1 MILKNESHNGYI
13 AIVNGIEYP
22 LNKKSSI
29 SIDATKGTEITI
41 KSTKKDTVHFDIF
54 AIILGVFTGDD
65 TVTFI
70 NTDYNFSVE
79 NDCDCITL
87 LDNNWNPRS
96 QLGINAC
103 YADSNVTNESYSMPN
118 IKKTKRKHKFI
129 HLYVSSFFLVQ
140 LALVILCFLIDPPY
154 ICIVFFIL
162 IFFVF
167 TLPSFKEIKRFK
179 KATEANYVS
188 DKLCEYA
195 KERRNNGTNY
205 NEDTSKTGKLI
216 GKILDKMFKFDEDK

>member
-54 AIILGVFTGDD
+54 AIILGVFTDDD

-162 IFFVF
+162 IFFV
-167 TLPSFKEIKRFK
+167 
-179 KATEANYVS
+179 
-188 DKLCEYA
+188 
-195 KERRNNGTNY
+195 
-205 NEDTSKTGKLI
+205 
-216 GKILDKMFKFDEDK
+216 